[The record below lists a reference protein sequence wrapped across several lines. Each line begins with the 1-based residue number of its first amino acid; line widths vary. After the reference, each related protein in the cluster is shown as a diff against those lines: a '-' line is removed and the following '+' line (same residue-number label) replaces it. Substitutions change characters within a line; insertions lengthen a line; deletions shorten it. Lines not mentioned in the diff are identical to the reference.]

1 MLEDLVGPSI
11 EMLRN
16 SINEVPDAIGE
27 VYISAGIAVFF
38 EAEKRETAVK
48 NNSSERATKK

>member
-1 MLEDLVGPSI
+1 MLEDLVGPQI